1 MPQVCVD
8 ASLVVS
14 RLMPE
19 EQSQL
24 AEALWARW
32 QRDQITSFG
41 PPLLYAEVTSVLRQ
55 AVFSGRLTS
64 QEGESAFAIFCDM
77 GIAIST
83 RSDLHLLAWEL
94 AKTYNRPRAYDTMY
108 LAAAQAEGCDLWT
121 GDRRLVNAVD
131 LPWVRWLGQEAG
143 RHHRLC

>member
-14 RLMPE
+14 GLMPE
-19 EQSQL
+19 EQSQHV
-24 AEALWARW
+24 EALWTRW
-32 QRDQITSFG
+32 QRDQIFPFG

-55 AVFSGRLTS
+55 AVFLGRLTPE
-64 QEGESAFAIFCDM
+64 QGELAFGIFCDL

-83 RSDLHLLAWEL
+83 RTDLHLLAWEL
-94 AKTYNRPRAYDTMY
+94 AKAHNRPRAYDCMY

-121 GDRRLVNAVD
+121 GDRRLVNAVN

-143 RHHRLC
+143 